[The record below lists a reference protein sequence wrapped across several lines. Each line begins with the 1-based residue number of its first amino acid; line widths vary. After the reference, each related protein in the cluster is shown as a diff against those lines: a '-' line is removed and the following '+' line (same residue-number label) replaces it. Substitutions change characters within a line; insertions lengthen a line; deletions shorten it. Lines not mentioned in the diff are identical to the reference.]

1 MWAFRLCLI
10 IYATLFGLVFV
21 AFGLAVMLL
30 VLMQPML
37 AVSFAVRRL

>member
-1 MWAFRLCLI
+1 MAFRPCHV
-10 IYATLFGLVFV
+10 IYVTLFRLMLV

-37 AVSFAVRRL
+37 AVSFAVRHL